1 MLYKLDSGIDHILVD
16 EAQDTSEAQWEILKR
31 LAEDFTSGEGAR
43 AIIRTFFAVGDEKQ
57 SIYSFQGAAPKMFAE
72 MRREFATRHRRAELS
87 FAEVPLHLSFRS
99 AATVLEG
106 VDRTFGVAE
115 TWRGMAADEEKAPP
129 HVAFRAAL
137 PGLVEVWEPIAGTSE
152 AAPDNW
158 LMPVDASSSHD
169 PAVLLARRIA
179 KVIRD
184 WLLPGSIERI
194 NDGQSGAPRAIAPGD
209 VMILVRS
216 RGAFFEAMIR
226 ALKEAGV
233 KAAGADRLA
242 LGEHIATMDLVAAGR
257 TALLPDDDLALA

>member
-43 AIIRTFFAVGDEKQ
+43 ALIRTFFAVGDEKQ

-72 MRREFATRHRRAELS
+72 MRREFAARHRRAELG

-106 VDRTFGVAE
+106 VDRIFAVAE

-137 PGLVEVWEPIAGTSE
+137 PGLVEIWEPIAG
-152 AAPDNW
+152 
-158 LMPVDASSSHD
+158 
-169 PAVLLARRIA
+169 R
-179 KVIRD
+179 
-184 WLLPGSIERI
+184 ER
-194 NDGQSGAPRAIAPGD
+194 SAPRTIG
-209 VMILVRS
+209 
-216 RGAFFEAMIR
+216 
-226 ALKEAGV
+226 
-233 KAAGADRLA
+233 
-242 LGEHIATMDLVAAGR
+242 
-257 TALLPDDDLALA
+257 